1 MIDSILPTEVEEKH
15 DMLKINEKYISYW
28 YIKEY
33 IGGIK
38 ILSCLDYILRN
49 TDTLLCFNIRKKD
62 TGEFLK
68 KINNKLAISNSEK
81 SKNSV
86 EQIDIDILNKLVN
99 EARNLRYAVQVE
111 NEDVFEVSTILGIV
125 SNSKETLKKQASQLH
140 NTSYSNGI
148 SIYPLTF
155 QQVSGYK
162 EMLPVLYTTNA
173 IHEMICKIFTSS
185 SLTSLFMFYT
195 QNLIE
200 PSGIFIGKFKNKF
213 CMIDLRKNEA
223 NNNNMLVI
231 GSSGAGKSYLIK
243 DMVLQY
249 LYNGV
254 KQVVLDPEK
263 EYVEIAHNFGQRVI
277 TKENFNVF
285 EIEEGFAVTFPNE
298 FLNRKIEN
306 ICKTLNLENILNSP
320 EKENEVKEKIIDIY
334 IKHGITENISSLYR
348 AENELNIYP
357 QKKYIKS
364 TKFPVMSELEEA
376 IKGIKFSKGEKQE
389 LLKMMKYFE
398 CKSNDFEDYD
408 LTVFDLENCDEK
420 YMIAVMYKMQEF
432 LNMGHVI
439 YMDEM
444 WKLMKNE
451 WVASEIANMFKTIR
465 KRGASIVGITQDI
478 TDIASYKNGDF
489 GKSIFNNA
497 YTKMFFKM
505 EYLDIENIQKIIF
518 RTKDFY
524 EKVTS
529 LKRGT
534 ALIEQGGMFLELDVE
549 AFPEE
554 EKIITGG
561 NL

>member
-1 MIDSILPTEVEEKH
+1 MIDSFLPTEVEEKH

-38 ILSCLDYILRN
+38 ILSCLDYLLRN
-49 TDTLLCFNIRKKD
+49 EDTLLCFNIRKKD

-81 SKNSV
+81 SKGGV

-111 NEDVFEVSTILGIV
+111 NEDVFEVSSMLGIV
-125 SNSKETLKKQASQLH
+125 ATSKEILKKQANQLQ

-155 QQVSGYK
+155 QQISGYK
-162 EMLPVLYTTNA
+162 EMFPVLYSATS
-173 IHEMICKIFTSS
+173 IHDMISKIFTTS

-195 QNLIE
+195 QNLVE
-200 PSGIFIGKFKNKF
+200 LNGIFIGKFKNKF
-213 CMIDLRKNEA
+213 CMIDLRKKEA

-263 EYVEIAHNFGQRVI
+263 EYASIAQNFCQRVI
-277 TKENFNVF
+277 TKDNFNIL
-285 EIEEGFAVTFPNE
+285 EIEEGFAITFPNE

-306 ICKTLNLENILNSP
+306 ICKTLNLENILKSQ
-320 EKENEVKEKIIDIY
+320 EKENEVKKLLLELYK
-334 IKHGITENISSLYR
+334 KHGITEDISSLYR
-348 AENELNIYP
+348 SENELNIYP

-364 TKFPVMSELEEA
+364 TKFPVMSELEEV
-376 IKGIKFSKGEKQE
+376 IKNVKLSKIEKQE
-389 LLKMMKYFE
+389 LLKVIKYFE
-398 CKSNDFEDYD
+398 CKSNDFENYD

-420 YMIAVMYKMQEF
+420 YMTAIMYKLQEF
-432 LNMGHVI
+432 LNMDHVI

-465 KRGASIVGITQDI
+465 KRRASIVGITQDI
-478 TDIASYKNGDF
+478 TDISSYKNGDF

-497 YTKMFFKM
+497 YTKIFFKM

-534 ALIEQGGMFLELDVE
+534 ALLEQGGMFLELDIE
-549 AFPEE
+549 AFSEE

-561 NL
+561 IL